1 MRNIFFII
9 LSLLFIT
16 SCSSNNDNVVISKDF
31 ENQEWSRFDF
41 LEGTLNVDKAPVKYD
56 IVMEIMVSE
65 IYPSAY
71 ENHRDDSSLK
81 FNMTIKNP
89 NGSGA
94 RSKDY
99 NYNLRDK
106 EGNWKSDKQG
116 DYYVFKLPLISGM
129 TLGEEGE
136 YNIKIEN
143 KFPKDPLQG
152 IKSLTLKYNQ
162 SK

>member
-1 MRNIFFII
+1 MRKLFFIF
-9 LSLLFIT
+9 LSLIFIT
-16 SCSSNNDNVVISKDF
+16 SCSNNNDNIVINKEF

-41 LEGTLNVDKAPVKYD
+41 LEGSINVDKVPVKYD

-71 ENHRDDSSLK
+71 ENHREDSSFN

-106 EGNWKSDKQG
+106 DGNWKSEKQG
-116 DYYVFKLPLISGM
+116 EFYVFKLPLISEM
-129 TLGEEGE
+129 TLGEEGV

>member
-1 MRNIFFII
+1 MRKIFFII
-9 LSLLFIT
+9 LSLIFIT
-16 SCSSNNDNVVISKDF
+16 SCSNNNDNIVINKEF

-41 LEGTLNVDKAPVKYD
+41 LEGSINVEKVPVKYD

-65 IYPSAY
+65 IYPNTY
-71 ENHRDDSSLK
+71 ENHREDSSFS

-106 EGNWKSDKQG
+106 DGNWKSEKQG
-116 DYYVFKLPLISGM
+116 EYYVFKLPLISEM
-129 TLGEEGE
+129 TLGEEGV

>member
-1 MRNIFFII
+1 MRKIFFII
-9 LSLLFIT
+9 LSLIFIT
-16 SCSSNNDNVVISKDF
+16 SCSNNNDNIVINRDF
-31 ENQEWSRFDF
+31 ENHEWSRFDF
-41 LEGTLNVDKAPVKYD
+41 LEGTINVEKVPVKYD

-65 IYPSAY
+65 IYPNTY
-71 ENHRDDSSLK
+71 ENHREDSSFS

-99 NYNLRDK
+99 NYNLKDK
-106 EGNWKSDKQG
+106 DGNWKSEKQG
-116 DYYVFKLPLISGM
+116 EYYIFKLPLITEM
-129 TLGEEGE
+129 TLGEEGI

>member
-1 MRNIFFII
+1 MRNIIFII

-16 SCSSNNDNVVISKDF
+16 SCSNNNDNIVISRDF

-41 LEGTLNVDKAPVKYD
+41 LEGTIDVKDAPAKYD
-56 IVMEIMVSE
+56 IVMEILVSE

-81 FNMTIKNP
+81 FNMSIKNP
-89 NGSGA
+89 NGSGS

-99 NYNLRDK
+99 SYNLKDK
-106 EGNWKSDKQG
+106 EGNWKSEKQG
-116 DYYVFKLPLISGM
+116 EYYVFKLPIISEM
-129 TLGEEGE
+129 TLGEEGV
-136 YNIKIEN
+136 YNIKLEN
-143 KFPKDPLQG
+143 KFSKDPLQG

>member
-1 MRNIFFII
+1 MRKLFFIF
-9 LSLLFIT
+9 LSLIFIT
-16 SCSSNNDNVVISKDF
+16 SCSNNNDNIVINKEF

-41 LEGTLNVDKAPVKYD
+41 LEGSINVDKVPVKYD

-71 ENHRDDSSLK
+71 ENHRENSSFN

-99 NYNLRDK
+99 NYNLKDK
-106 EGNWKSDKQG
+106 DGNWKSEKQG
-116 DYYVFKLPLISGM
+116 EYYIFKLPLITEM
-129 TLGEEGE
+129 TLGEEGI